1 MNSLNIRITSETKI
15 LIISLVISSILIF
28 AGFLSGDPGILS
40 NTIFLSVFIVAPPQL
55 ILRYKK
61 YRELKEMEEKFPAF
75 LRDLT
80 ESISAGMPFHQA
92 IVASSKLQYGA
103 LSKEI
108 KKMSS
113 QITWGIPL
121 DKVLDQFAERI
132 KKSKRLFTATK
143 IIRESY
149 ISGGDIVSILESVAD
164 NSTMLEES
172 EKERKSLLSQYVIL
186 LYAIS
191 LIFIV
196 IVVAINKLMVPI
208 FQTSGMSEFAVLVN
222 PCGFCTGFTCNVCT
236 LFELTSKNIFSF
248 KDPLSI
254 GAYYTSL
261 FFFMSLIQSMFCGL
275 IAGQV
280 SENSVTAGI
289 KHSLILVAIVIGSFL
304 LLVRLGIMG
313 V

>member
-1 MNSLNIRITSETKI
+1 VNSLEIKITQEIKV
-15 LIISLVISSILIF
+15 LIISLLITSALIL
-28 AGFLSGDPGILS
+28 AGFLSGDIGILS
-40 NTIFLSVFIVAPPQL
+40 NTIFLSVFIIAPPQL
-55 ILRYKK
+55 LLRYKK
-61 YRELKEMEEKFPAF
+61 YRELKEMEEKFPTF

-80 ESISAGMPFHQA
+80 ESIAAGVPFHQA

-108 KKMSS
+108 KKISN
-113 QITWGIPL
+113 QISWGIPL
-121 DKVLDQFAERI
+121 DKILDQFAERV
-132 KKSKRLFTATK
+132 KRSRRLYTAIK

-149 ISGGDIVSILESVAD
+149 ISGGDVVSILESVAD
-164 NSTMLEES
+164 NSTILEES
-172 EKERKSLLSQYVIL
+172 EKERKSLLSQYTML

-196 IVVAINKLMVPI
+196 VVVAINRLMVPI
-208 FQTSGMSEFAVLVN
+208 FQTPGVGEFAGLIN
-222 PCGFCTGFTCNVCT
+222 PCGFCAGFTCSVCT
-236 LFELTSKNIFSF
+236 LFESTAEHIFF
-248 KDPLSI
+248 LPPLSI

-261 FFFMSLIQSMFCGL
+261 FFFMSLIQSIFCGL
-275 IAGQV
+275 VAGQV

-289 KHSLILVAIVIGSFL
+289 KHSLILGAITVGSFL

>member
-1 MNSLNIRITSETKI
+1 MSSLDIKITQEIKI
-15 LIISLVISSILIF
+15 LIISLVLSSILILT
-28 AGFLSGDPGILS
+28 GFLSGDSGILS
-40 NTIFLSVFIVAPPQL
+40 NTIFLSVFIIAPPQL
-55 ILRYKK
+55 MLRYKK

-92 IVASSKLQYGA
+92 VVASSKLQYGA

-108 KKMSS
+108 KKISN

-121 DKVLDQFAERI
+121 DKILDQFAERI
-132 KKSKRLFTATK
+132 KRSRRLFTATK

-149 ISGGDIVSILESVAD
+149 VSGGDVVSILESVAD

-172 EKERKSLLSQYVIL
+172 EKERKSLLGQYTIL

-196 IVVAINKLMVPI
+196 IVVAINRLMVPI
-208 FQTSGMSEFAVLVN
+208 FQTSGTGEFTGLVN
-222 PCGFCTGFTCNVCT
+222 PCGFCTGFTCSVCA
-236 LFELTSKNIFSF
+236 LFESTSQNIFSL
-248 KDPLSI
+248 DPLSI

-261 FFFMSLIQSMFCGL
+261 FFFMSLIQSIFCGL
-275 IAGQV
+275 VAGQV
-280 SENSVTAGI
+280 GENSITAGI
-289 KHSLILVAIVIGSFL
+289 KHSLILVTITAGSFL
-304 LLVRLGIMG
+304 LLVRLGVMG